1 VSDNHEN
8 TCCIANDTLS
18 EDPKERHRPG
28 CSGTAMNRVDRKKSM
43 DSKKETGLHTA
54 QRRGPCHRRCSEGFS
69 LLEILVTIVIFS
81 LGVLALAATQVLNIK
96 GTGFNKDAGIATS
109 LAQKRLEDL
118 KNTPFGSIAANTTGV
133 TERGMNVSWDVTTN
147 GTAPHRYKDVSVTVA
162 WAGRNIT
169 CYTII
174 TEP

>member
-1 VSDNHEN
+1 MESMD
-8 TCCIANDTLS
+8 S
-18 EDPKERHRPG
+18 ESMD
-28 CSGTAMNRVDRKKSM
+28 SKSM
-43 DSKKETGLHTA
+43 DSKSIHSQNICSRGNHPSRGN
-54 QRRGPCHRRCSEGFS
+54 RRRSFSKGFS

-81 LGVLALAATQVLNIK
+81 LGVLALAATQVLNIT

-118 KNTPFGSIAANTTGV
+118 KNTAFSSIVANTTGV
-133 TERGMNVSWDVTTN
+133 TERGMNVSWDVTTS

>member
-1 VSDNHEN
+1 
-8 TCCIANDTLS
+8 
-18 EDPKERHRPG
+18 
-28 CSGTAMNRVDRKKSM
+28 MKSM
-43 DSKKETGLHTA
+43 CSKNMYS
-54 QRRGPCHRRCSEGFS
+54 QNSYSRWDRRPRGNRRRSCGKGFS

-81 LGVLALAATQVLNIK
+81 LGVMALAATQVLNIT

-118 KNTPFGSIAANTTGV
+118 KNTAFSSIVANTTGV
-133 TERGMNVSWDVTTN
+133 TERGMNVSWDVTTS
-147 GTAPHRYKDVSVTVA
+147 GTAPHRYKDVFVTVA
-162 WAGRNIT
+162 WAGRSIT

>member
-1 VSDNHEN
+1 VLKGHTKN
-8 TCCIANDTLS
+8 TYMREETKPRMIRTIA
-18 EDPKERHRPG
+18 
-28 CSGTAMNRVDRKKSM
+28 
-43 DSKKETGLHTA
+43 
-54 QRRGPCHRRCSEGFS
+54 GFS

-96 GTGFNKDAGIATS
+96 GTGFNKDAGVATG

-118 KNTPFGSIAANTTGV
+118 KNTTFSSIAANTTGV

-147 GTAPHRYKDVSVTVA
+147 GTAPHRYKDVVVTVA
-162 WAGRNIT
+162 WEGKSIS